1 MKVRYLDKLISG
13 FRVFSSQ
20 HIHVPLKSC
29 PDMEAFVSK
38 SDYICER
45 VNVFKFYAKYAFIM
59 KYFNI
64 LDHIRDFK
72 RIFHF
77 HD

>member
-1 MKVRYLDKLISG
+1 
-13 FRVFSSQ
+13 
-20 HIHVPLKSC
+20 
-29 PDMEAFVSK
+29 MEVFVSK